1 MCDKKVFSPTP
12 TPTPTPYP
20 TPTPTPSLPLSYP
33 HPFILHHSF
42 CSPINNL
49 IEKEVSN
56 SPVEYIQNVMFI
68 LCDGNFSSFLWKLNC
83 INFGLKYCDVN
94 EKVLLVGTYIK
105 FGLQFT
111 KSLTTQYT
119 VAASS
124 SLDSHIR
131 IWDLETG
138 KQLKAI
144 DCGPGTK
151 ICYVSYS

>member
-1 MCDKKVFSPTP
+1 MTRKSSPLSLTLPP
-12 TPTPTPYP
+12 T
-20 TPTPTPSLPLSYP
+20 LPLSYP
-33 HPFILHHSF
+33 DAFTLHHSF

-49 IEKEVSN
+49 MEKEVLN

-68 LCDGNFSSFLWKLNC
+68 FCDGNFSSFLWKSNCINC
-83 INFGLKYCDVN
+83 INFGPKYCDVN